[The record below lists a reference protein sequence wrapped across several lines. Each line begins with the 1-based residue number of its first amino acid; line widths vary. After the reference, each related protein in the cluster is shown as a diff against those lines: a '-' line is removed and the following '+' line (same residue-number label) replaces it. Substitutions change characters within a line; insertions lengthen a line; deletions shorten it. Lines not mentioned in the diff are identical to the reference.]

1 MRRLRSVGRK
11 AGWLALIVLAGLG
24 LWQGAGGA
32 ALEPGGWF
40 WSVAAALGL
49 AAVLCPA
56 SALRAVPAASLAT
69 LLGGL
74 VFSLLPDVQGQEAAM
89 ALMLGAGGAAGLSAL
104 LCLGGRAAV
113 GMALL
118 AGGVHIGLIQVL
130 TVAPMASPFVIW
142 PWSAPG
148 LLGVWM
154 AFGTVISLT
163 APRSGAS
170 PQRAAKGNH
179 RSTGAM

>member
-1 MRRLRSVGRK
+1 MRRLRFVGCK

-32 ALEPGGWF
+32 ALAPGGWF
-40 WSVAAALGL
+40 WSLAAALGL

-56 SALRAVPAASLAT
+56 WMLRALPAASLAT

-74 VFSLLPDVQGQEAAM
+74 VFSLLPDLQGQGAAM

-104 LCLGGRAAV
+104 LCFGGRAAV

-118 AGGVHIGLIQVL
+118 AGGVHIGLMQVL
-130 TVAPMASPFVIW
+130 TVAPMASPFVVW

-148 LLGVWM
+148 LLSVWM
-154 AFGTVISLT
+154 AVGTAISLT
-163 APRSGAS
+163 APRSGAT
-170 PQRAAKGNH
+170 PRRAAKDNPE
-179 RSTGAM
+179 STGSK